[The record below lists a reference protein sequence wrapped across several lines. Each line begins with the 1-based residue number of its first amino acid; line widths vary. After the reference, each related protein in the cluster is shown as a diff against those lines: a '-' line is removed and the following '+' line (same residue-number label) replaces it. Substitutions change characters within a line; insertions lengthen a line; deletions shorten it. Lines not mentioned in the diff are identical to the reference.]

1 MVKVKTTMNPRAMS
15 KLRTSPE
22 RALIM
27 TVEGA
32 KESILS
38 DIMAAE
44 VVPKQTGELERS
56 ATIDASKS
64 KRGKVTIS
72 YDTPYARRLYW
83 HPEYNFRRDKNRNAQ
98 GEWLRAWAEGKKT
111 NKVREVFK
119 TLIKKIAGGFIQ

>member
-1 MVKVKTTMNPRAMS
+1 MVKVKTKMNPRAMQRLS
-15 KLRTSPE
+15 GAPA
-22 RALIM
+22 RALELTIQ
-27 TVEGA
+27 GA
-32 KESILS
+32 KDSILS

-64 KRGKVTIS
+64 KRGKVTIT

-83 HPEYNFRRDKNRNAQ
+83 HPEYSFRKDKNRHAQ

-111 NKVREVFK
+111 RGVTKAFK
-119 TLIKKIAGGFIQ
+119 ELLKKLAGGFIR

>member
-15 KLRTSPE
+15 KFRTSPE

-83 HPEYNFRRDKNRNAQ
+83 HPEYKFRKDKNRHAQ
-98 GEWLRAWAEGKKT
+98 GEWLRAWAEGTKKRGVT
-111 NKVREVFK
+111 ETFK
-119 TLIKKIAGGFIQ
+119 KLLKKLSGGFIR

>member
-1 MVKVKTTMNPRAMS
+1 MVKVKTTMDPKAMRRLS
-15 KLRTSPE
+15 GAPAE
-22 RALIM
+22 ALEL

-32 KESILS
+32 KDSILS

-56 ATIDASKS
+56 ADISTGKV

-83 HPEYNFRRDKNRNAQ
+83 HPEYNFRKDKNRNAQ
-98 GEWLRAWAEGKKT
+98 GKWLEAWADGKKT
-111 NKVREVFK
+111 KSVRDTFK
-119 TLIKKIAGGFIQ
+119 RILKKLAGGFIK